1 MTETVSL
8 TLKIDPVLKET
19 LKALALE
26 NQTSVS
32 QEVTRR
38 LLITLEGA
46 EQPEVDNQDTA
57 EEPADSVE
65 QLSAA
70 ELKQIRALLK
80 KGKKKK

>member
-8 TLKIDPVLKET
+8 TLKIDPELKET
-19 LKALALE
+19 LKAIALE

-38 LLITLEGA
+38 LLMTLEGGQ
-46 EQPEVDNQDTA
+46 EPEVDNQHTP
-57 EEPADSVE
+57 EEPAD
-65 QLSAA
+65 QLSAS

-80 KGKKKK
+80 KAKKKK

>member
-38 LLITLEGA
+38 LLITLEAA
-46 EQPEVDNQDTA
+46 EQHEVDNQDTP
-57 EEPADSVE
+57 EESIE

-70 ELKQIRALLK
+70 ELKQVRALLK

>member
-19 LKALALE
+19 LKAIALE

-46 EQPEVDNQDTA
+46 KEPEVDNQDTS
-57 EEPADSVE
+57 EEASE

-70 ELKQIRALLK
+70 ELKQVRALLK
-80 KGKKKK
+80 KSKKKK

>member
-19 LKALALE
+19 LKAIALE

-38 LLITLEGA
+38 LLLTLEGA
-46 EQPEVDNQDTA
+46 KEPEVDNQDTS
-57 EEPADSVE
+57 EEATE
-65 QLSAA
+65 QLQLSAA

-80 KGKKKK
+80 KSKKKK

>member
-38 LLITLEGA
+38 LLITLEAA
-46 EQPEVDNQDTA
+46 EQHEVDNQDTS
-57 EEPADSVE
+57 EESIE

>member
-19 LKALALE
+19 LKAIALE

-46 EQPEVDNQDTA
+46 KEPEVDNQDTA
-57 EEPADSVE
+57 EELSE

-70 ELKQIRALLK
+70 ELKQVRALLK
-80 KGKKKK
+80 KSKKKK

>member
-19 LKALALE
+19 LKAIALE

-46 EQPEVDNQDTA
+46 QEPEVDNQDTP
-57 EEPADSVE
+57 EELTE

>member
-38 LLITLEGA
+38 LLITLEAA
-46 EQPEVDNQDTA
+46 EQHEVDNQDTS
-57 EEPADSVE
+57 EESVE

-70 ELKQIRALLK
+70 ELKQVRALLK

>member
-38 LLITLEGA
+38 LLITLEAA
-46 EQPEVDNQDTA
+46 EQHEVDNQDTS
-57 EEPADSVE
+57 EESIE

-70 ELKQIRALLK
+70 ELKQVRALLK